1 MSSYKKNLIILED
14 YKSVYK
20 RKFKDEIN
28 NLIKLYQDRKVFN
41 VKTVK
46 SVLDKLTDKNNK
58 KSNALGLEEYNKLY
72 GKYKDED
79 PFPLKRKRAKRY

>member
-1 MSSYKKNLIILED
+1 MSSYKKNLRILED

-28 NLIKLYQDRKVFN
+28 NLIKLYEDRKVFN

-46 SVLDKLTDKNNK
+46 SVLDKLTDRNNK
-58 KSNALGLEEYNKLY
+58 KAIALGFEEYNQIWKI
-72 GKYKDED
+72 
-79 PFPLKRKRAKRY
+79 